1 MAVKRLLLRRHDRT
15 SGTDEAVQTNHH
27 SVAAA
32 AAGIA
37 VVCIAAVLIVIGIL
51 AVFRHPDKRQVV
63 SLLFI
68 AFAFVNI
75 ISVSVNRHKRRSF
88 W

>member
-1 MAVKRLLLRRHDRT
+1 MAVKRLLLCCHDRT

-37 VVCIAAVLIVIGIL
+37 VVCIAAVLIVVGIL

-75 ISVSVNRHKRRSF
+75 ISVNRHKRRSF
-88 W
+88 C